1 MEQEQLQGSVSF
13 IHHSKGY
20 GTIDYEQK
28 GKSKSVTFSLKDQTA
43 ISQKT
48 DKDHSFRIGDVVQFQ
63 VKRSERGDKTIASGI
78 RFLYNTELEKLINRA
93 QAENRFSGFLK
104 LVDDQYFI
112 KERDSYIFFP
122 LRLSKWEKVPPES
135 AFQTAIAF
143 RLYHLDKPHAIG
155 AELFSHDYIPAYRQ
169 ARVHFDRKEPLEA
182 TVTRISPFAIYV
194 AIFDGQ
200 MEAKLD
206 ISPAED
212 PSLKPGDKRK
222 VLISFL
228 NDSRIVLKSV

>member
-1 MEQEQLQGSVSF
+1 MEQELLQGTVSF
-13 IHHSKGY
+13 IHHDKGY

-28 GKSKSVTFSLKDQTA
+28 GKSKSVTFSLKDQPAT
-43 ISQKT
+43 SQKT
-48 DKDHSFRIGDVVQFQ
+48 GKDHLFRIGDVVQFQ
-63 VKRSERGDKTIASGI
+63 VKRSERGDKMIASDL
-78 RFLYNTELEKLINRA
+78 RFLYNTELEKLVNRA
-93 QAENRFSGFLK
+93 RTENRFSGFLK

-143 RLYHLDKPHAIG
+143 KLFHLDKPHSIG

-169 ARVHFDRKEPLEA
+169 AREHFARNETVEA
-182 TVTRISPFAIYV
+182 TITRISPFAIYV
-194 AIFDGQ
+194 SILDGQ

-206 ISPAED
+206 ISPADD

-228 NDSRIVLKSV
+228 NETRIVLKSV